1 VTSRTLA
8 ARGRVVA
15 IGGGMA
21 AVRVD
26 GEERIA
32 KLAGRLRT
40 RARPVAGDDVDVTLM
55 DDGTARI
62 DRIDERRTQL
72 VRAQRLGRGDQVL
85 LANADLLVVVAAA
98 ADPPLRRGL
107 IDRLLV
113 AAWAGGLDAALVITK
128 ADLADA
134 AEEPPAQVLAD
145 YADLGYA
152 GALVDARS
160 EEAGRVVR
168 ALIGGRLA
176 AFAGHSGVG
185 KSTLVNTVTGGEQ
198 LTGAVNEVIG
208 RGRHTTTAARVVHGT
223 GIEVIDTPGIRGFS
237 PAGLEPRE
245 LGFAFPEIAEAA
257 AGCRFRTCLHAGE
270 AGCAVEDAVDPRRFA
285 SYRKLLAELRG
296 EEPAEDDEPPEG

>member
-1 VTSRTLA
+1 VTTRTLE

-21 AVRVD
+21 AVRVN
-26 GEERIA
+26 GEERVA
-32 KLAGRLRT
+32 KLAGRMRG
-40 RARPVAGDDVDVTLM
+40 RSRPVAGDDVDVTVM

-62 DRIDERRTQL
+62 DGIEERRTQL
-72 VRAQRLGRGDQVL
+72 VRAQRLGRGEQVL
-85 LANADLLVVVAAA
+85 VANADLLVVVAAA

-113 AAWAGGLDAALVITK
+113 AAWAGGLEAALVITK
-128 ADLADA
+128 ADLADQ
-134 AEEPPAQVLAD
+134 AEEPPVQVLAD
-145 YADLGYA
+145 YADLGYP
-152 GALVDARS
+152 GALVNART
-160 EEAGRVVR
+160 EEGGRTVR
-168 ALIGGRLA
+168 ALIAGRLA

-198 LTGAVNEVIG
+198 QTGAVNEVIG
-208 RGRHTTTAARVVHGT
+208 RGRHTTTAARLIHGT

-245 LGFAFPEIAEAA
+245 LQFAFPEIAEAA
-257 AGCRFRTCLHAGE
+257 AACRFRTCLHAGE
-270 AGCAVEDAVDPRRFA
+270 AGCAVEGAVDPRRLA

-296 EEPAEDDEPPEG
+296 DEPIEDEPPEG

>member
-1 VTSRTLA
+1 VTARTLE

-26 GEERIA
+26 GEERVA
-32 KLAGRLRT
+32 KLAGRLRG
-40 RARPVAGDDVDVTLM
+40 RSRPVAGDDVVVTLM

-62 DRIDERRTQL
+62 DAIEERRTQL
-72 VRAQRLGRGDQVL
+72 VRAQRLGRGEQVL
-85 LANADLLVVVAAA
+85 VANADLLVVVAAA

-107 IDRLLV
+107 LDRLLV
-113 AAWAGGLDAALVITK
+113 AAWAGGLEAAIVVTK
-128 ADLADA
+128 ADLVDQ
-134 AEEPPAQVLAD
+134 AEEPPARVLAD
-145 YADLGYA
+145 YGDLGYA
-152 GALVDARS
+152 GELVDARTA
-160 EEAGRVVR
+160 EAGRAVR
-168 ALIGGRLA
+168 KLIAGRLA

-198 LTGAVNEVIG
+198 QTGAVNDVIG
-208 RGRHTTTAARVVHGT
+208 RGRHTTTAARLIHGT

-245 LGFAFPEIAEAA
+245 LQFAFPEIAEAA
-257 AGCRFRTCLHAGE
+257 AHCRFRTCLHAGE
-270 AGCAVEDAVDPRRFA
+270 AGCAVEGNVDARRFA

-296 EEPAEDDEPPEG
+296 DEPIEDDPPEG

>member
-1 VTSRTLA
+1 VTSRTFA

-26 GEERIA
+26 GEERVA
-32 KLAGRLRT
+32 KLAGRLRG
-40 RARPVAGDDVDVTLM
+40 RFRPVAGDEVDVTVM

-62 DRIDERRTQL
+62 DRIDDRRTQL

-85 LANADLLVVVAAA
+85 VANADVLIVVVAA

-113 AAWAGGLDAALVITK
+113 AAWAGEMEAAIVITK
-128 ADLADA
+128 ADLAA
-134 AEEPPAQVLAD
+134 QAEEPPERVLAA
-145 YADLGYA
+145 YADLGYP

-160 EEAGRVVR
+160 AEGATAVR
-168 ALIGGRLA
+168 SLIGGRLA

-185 KSTLVNTVTGGEQ
+185 KSTLVNSVTGGAQ
-198 LTGAVNEVIG
+198 ATGVVNEVIG
-208 RGRHTTTAARVVHGT
+208 RGRHTTTAARLIHGF
-223 GIEVIDTPGIRGFS
+223 GIEIIDTPGIRGFS
-237 PAGLEPRE
+237 PAGLDVRE
-245 LGFAFPEIAEAA
+245 LPFAFPEIAEAA
-257 AGCRFRTCLHAGE
+257 ALCRFRTCLHIGE
-270 AGCAVEDAVDPRRFA
+270 AGCAVEDAVDPERLA

-296 EEPAEDDEPPEG
+296 ETPPEDDPPEG

>member
-1 VTSRTLA
+1 VTTRTLE

-21 AVRVD
+21 AVRVN
-26 GEERIA
+26 GEERVA
-32 KLAGRLRT
+32 KLAGRLRGGS
-40 RARPVAGDDVDVTLM
+40 RPVAGDNVGVTVM

-62 DRIDERRTQL
+62 DGIEERRTQL
-72 VRAQRLGRGDQVL
+72 VRAQRLGRGEQVL
-85 LANADLLVVVAAA
+85 VANADLLVVVAAA

-107 IDRLLV
+107 VDRLLV
-113 AAWAGGLDAALVITK
+113 AAWAGGLEAALVITK
-128 ADLADA
+128 ADLIDQ
-134 AEEPPAQVLAD
+134 AEEPPVLVLAD
-145 YADLGYA
+145 YADLGYP
-152 GALVDARS
+152 GALVDART
-160 EEAGRVVR
+160 EEAGRTVR
-168 ALIGGRLA
+168 ALIAGRLA

-198 LTGAVNEVIG
+198 QTGAVNEVIG
-208 RGRHTTTAARVVHGT
+208 RGRHTTTAARLVHGI

-245 LGFAFPEIAEAA
+245 LQFAFPEIAEAA

-270 AGCAVEDAVDPRRFA
+270 AGCAVEGAVDPRRFA

-296 EEPAEDDEPPEG
+296 DEPIEDEPPEG

>member
-1 VTSRTLA
+1 VTTRTLE

-21 AVRVD
+21 AVRVN
-26 GEERIA
+26 GEERVA
-32 KLAGRLRT
+32 KLAGRLRGGS
-40 RARPVAGDDVDVTLM
+40 RPVAGDNVGVTVM

-62 DRIDERRTQL
+62 DGIEERRTQL
-72 VRAQRLGRGDQVL
+72 VRAQRLGRGEQVL
-85 LANADLLVVVAAA
+85 VANADLLVVVAAA

-107 IDRLLV
+107 VDRLLV
-113 AAWAGGLDAALVITK
+113 AAWAGGLEAALVITK
-128 ADLADA
+128 ADLIDQ
-134 AEEPPAQVLAD
+134 AEEPPVLVLAD
-145 YADLGYA
+145 YADLGYP
-152 GALVDARS
+152 GALVDART
-160 EEAGRVVR
+160 EEAGRTVR
-168 ALIGGRLA
+168 ALIAGRLA

-198 LTGAVNEVIG
+198 QTGAVNEVIR
-208 RGRHTTTAARVVHGT
+208 RGRHTTTAARLVHGI

-245 LGFAFPEIAEAA
+245 LQFAFPEIAEAA

-270 AGCAVEDAVDPRRFA
+270 AGCAVEGAVDPRRFA

-296 EEPAEDDEPPEG
+296 DEPIEDEPPEG